1 MTIRILSIGD
11 SGVSF
16 PHWPNHNIIR
26 VERKGAVLPW
36 RLLAWSCI
44 WLVLS
49 LGRAAEVRLAWD
61 PSPDTDVMGYRVHWG
76 TQTRNYPWSLDV
88 GQVTTATVPGLTAGA
103 TYYFAATA
111 YTADGRVSDYSNEVA
126 YTVPLKTNS
135 PPSLTAIANRIIAE
149 DSSTGPLAFTVSD
162 PDNDPGGLLVSAS
175 SSNPSLVP
183 AGGLV
188 LGGSGANRT
197 LTVTPAR
204 AQSGTALITVRV
216 SDGQL
221 TAARAFSL
229 TVYPVNDPP
238 TLSALANRT
247 IAEDSSTG
255 PMAFT
260 VSDPDQ
266 EAAVLTVSAVSR
278 NPVLVP
284 AAGLVLGGSGA
295 NRTLTVT
302 PARAQSG
309 TALITVRVS
318 DGQLTAARSFE
329 LTVTPAAA
337 ASWQIALLGQP
348 EAGGASQIVDGQFL
362 LDAAGAGIGGS
373 ADQGLFAYQTLAGD
387 GTLTVRLTDL
397 ASSAINPLAGVML
410 RRGLHPS
417 APMVFWH
424 ATPYVLLVQHRSEAG
439 QAAAIQFIGTPQPA
453 PDNWFRLVRSGNSV
467 STFFSRDGVHWQA
480 AWPPLSGDWA
490 GEVQVGL
497 AAASGYSWK
506 RTRAVLDQVTLSR

>member
-1 MTIRILSIGD
+1 MTNGILSMGD

-16 PHWPNHNIIR
+16 PRRPNHKKICG
-26 VERKGAVLPW
+26 ERKGPPLPW
-36 RLLAWSCI
+36 RLFAWSCT

-49 LGRAAEVRLAWD
+49 VGQAAEVRLAWD
-61 PSPDTDVMGYRVHWG
+61 PSPDSDVTGYRVHWG
-76 TQTRNYPWSLDV
+76 TQPRIYPWSLDV
-88 GQVTTATVPGLTAGA
+88 GQVTTATVPGLTAGT

-162 PDNDPGGLLVSAS
+162 PDNDPGGLGVSAS

-204 AQSGTALITVRV
+204 DQSGTALITVRV

-221 TAARAFSL
+221 
-229 TVYPVNDPP
+229 
-238 TLSALANRT
+238 
-247 IAEDSSTG
+247 
-255 PMAFT
+255 
-260 VSDPDQ
+260 
-266 EAAVLTVSAVSR
+266 AV
-278 NPVLVP
+278 
-284 AAGLVLGGSGA
+284 
-295 NRTLTVT
+295 
-302 PARAQSG
+302 
-309 TALITVRVS
+309 
-318 DGQLTAARSFE
+318 ARSFE

-337 ASWQIALLGQP
+337 APWQIALLGQP
-348 EAGGASQIVDGQFL
+348 KAGGDLQSGDGQFV
-362 LDAAGAGIGGS
+362 LDAAGAGMGGS

-397 ASSAINPLAGVML
+397 ASSAINPQAGVML
-410 RRGLHPS
+410 RRGLHAS

-439 QAAAIQFIGTPQPA
+439 QEAAIQFIGTPQPA

-480 AWPPLSGDWA
+480 AWPPLTGDWS

-497 AAASGYSWK
+497 AAASGFSWK
-506 RTRAVLDQVTLSR
+506 RFTAVLDQVTLSP